1 VCRICLSDSLQM
13 TQQDA
18 GGTVVAEARICRSIE
33 PERLAGGAVRIGA
46 VALELGV
53 RAIVLLDEDVTAG
66 SRVRLRY
73 HNSEFED
80 RTLVASLYTGG
91 AT

>member
-1 VCRICLSDSLQM
+1 M

-18 GGTVVAEARICRSIE
+18 DGTVVAEARVCRSIE

-46 VALELGV
+46 VALEVGV

-73 HNSEFED
+73 QNSEVED
-80 RTLVASLYTGG
+80 RTLLAGVYTDG